1 MSKFDFEALERD
13 YLSRF
18 RKKKRVNIAICSL
31 IFVLGVL
38 SVIFIFKF
46 DKEGIMTFRWLTVDG
61 TIFTTVG
68 ALIYIVVNLIEMY
81 GKTEVTYISAYYVRL
96 SCAVAEALIMTVVL
110 MSQLPIFDQ
119 HMHIL
124 RFDMFNMHILIPVLT
139 ISSFIL
145 NDAPIGKIKPFY
157 RLRGTWFVTFYSVV
171 IITLILT
178 DTITGSMIPYF
189 FLDFDNMS
197 LALILITFVV
207 IYGSAYLLSWGIS
220 EFNRKL
226 SWRWFK
232 NVIRK

>member
-1 MSKFDFEALERD
+1 MTEVNFEALEKD
-13 YLSRF
+13 YLGRF
-18 RKKKRVNIAICSL
+18 RKKKRVNISVCSL
-31 IFVLGVL
+31 IFILGVL

-110 MSQLPIFDQ
+110 MSQLPIFEE
-119 HMHIL
+119 HMHIF

-139 ISSFIL
+139 ISSFVL

-197 LALILITFVV
+197 ASLILITFVV

-220 EFNRKL
+220 ELNRKL

>member
-1 MSKFDFEALERD
+1 MKELDFEALEKD

-18 RKKKRVNIAICSL
+18 RKKKRVNIAVCSF

-38 SVIFIFKF
+38 SVYFIFKF

-61 TIFTTVG
+61 TLFTTVG
-68 ALIYIVVNLIEMY
+68 ALIYIAVNLIEMY

-110 MSQLPIFDQ
+110 MSQLPIFEQ
-119 HMHIL
+119 HMHIF
-124 RFDMFNMHILIPVLT
+124 RIDMFNMHILIPVLT
-139 ISSFIL
+139 ISSFVL
-145 NDAPIGKIKPFY
+145 NDAPIGKIKPLY
-157 RLRGTWFVTFYSVV
+157 RLRGTWFVTFYAVV

-178 DTITGSMIPYF
+178 NTITGSMIPYF
-189 FLDFDNMS
+189 FLDFYNMS
-197 LALILITFVV
+197 FSLILITFII
-207 IYGSAYLLSWGIS
+207 IYGTAYMLSWGIS
-220 EFNRKL
+220 ELNRKL

>member
-1 MSKFDFEALERD
+1 MKELDFDALEQD

-18 RKKKRVNIAICSL
+18 RTKKRVNIGVCSL
-31 IFVLGVL
+31 IFILGVL

-110 MSQLPIFDQ
+110 MSQLPVFDQ
-119 HMHIL
+119 HMHIF

-139 ISSFIL
+139 ISSFVL

-157 RLRGTWFVTFYSVV
+157 RLRGTWFVTFYAVT
-171 IITLILT
+171 IIMLILT
-178 DTITGSMIPYF
+178 DTITGTMIPYF

-197 LALILITFVV
+197 FGLIAFTFIV
-207 IYGSAYLLSWGIS
+207 IYGTAYLLSFGIS
-220 EFNRKL
+220 ELNRKL

>member
-110 MSQLPIFDQ
+110 MSQLPVFDQ

-139 ISSFIL
+139 ISSFVL

-157 RLRGTWFVTFYSVV
+157 RFRGTWFVTFYAVT

-197 LALILITFVV
+197 LSLILITFVV

-220 EFNRKL
+220 ELNRKL